1 MSIILKIGKTQQTV
15 CSMNKV
21 GEKSPKDALMS
32 LCMFQK
38 QVNFEYYG
46 QVWLFLLESVME
58 RELI

>member
-1 MSIILKIGKTQQTV
+1 
-15 CSMNKV
+15 MNKV
-21 GEKSPKDALMS
+21 GEKSPEDALMS

-58 RELI
+58 RDLI